1 MQEKVKYL
9 IIGQGLT
16 GTWLSYFLHKQ
27 GISFKVINDAKI
39 NSLTLRLLNGNLPRA
54 FALGQNYPN
63 PFSDY
68 TTINYTIRKD
78 ATVSVSILDLLGN
91 TVSELE
97 NGNQVSGEHTTSFY
111 SSTVAEGMYLLQ
123 LKVDNTIKTKKIIV
137 SK

>member
-1 MQEKVKYL
+1 VL
-9 IIGQGLT
+9 CLT
-16 GTWLSYFLHKQ
+16 IADGTGCTDTFCDSITPGMMMSSTFT
-27 GISFKVINDAKI
+27 INVLPLGVTEDA
-39 NSLTLRLLNGNLPRA
+39 LTIT
-54 FALGQNYPN
+54 ALENYPN

-78 ATVSVSILDLLGN
+78 ATVSISILDLLGN
-91 TVSELE
+91 TVTALE

-111 SSTVAEGMYLLQ
+111 SSNIAEGMYLLQ